1 MGSRASQTLKEIE
14 DLRTGLD
21 EKLDEL
27 ENRVPAVAKVGKKA
41 IGMLLGGGAGGSV
54 LWMAISRRRT
64 KKKVKEVKEERAP
77 APAPVIVN
85 VLPPQAIPVAA
96 AAVAVWAGIKL
107 LEARGKAKRQEAKS
121 PRLVRTSKPGS
132 SAAS

>member
-41 IGMLLGGGAGGSV
+41 VGMLLGGGASGSV
-54 LWMAISRRRT
+54 LWMAIRRKRT
-64 KKKVKEVKEERAP
+64 KKKVDEAVSQTQAP
-77 APAPVIVN
+77 PPAPVVVN
-85 VLPPQAIPVAA
+85 VIPPQAVALGI
-96 AAVAVWAGIKL
+96 AAVAVWAGIRL
-107 LEARGKAKRQEAKS
+107 MEARRKS
-121 PRLVRTSKPGS
+121 KEESGSTRVLRAARPGGA
-132 SAAS
+132 AAS